1 MRQTLPLTLAL
12 LLLGAAAHAQE
23 SGRPQPQSFRIE
35 WARLPPTM
43 RPGVE
48 GYVYNDSSWRVTNV
62 RLRAQVRQL
71 ADRAHAAMG
80 DFVVGESAAMQ
91 KVIDMV
97 DKVAEAPD
105 TTVLIQG
112 VSRAEDRPRP
122 G

>member
-62 RLRAQVRQL
+62 RLRALVTDGSGRVLRESVASVWGNVGARSRAFFRLSPL
-71 ADRAHAAMG
+71 ADGERYELS
-80 DFVVGESAAMQ
+80 VVSF
-91 KVIDMV
+91 D
-97 DKVAEAPD
+97 
-105 TTVLIQG
+105 LISQEG
-112 VSRAEDRPRP
+112 P
-122 G
+122 